1 MTLQQRA
8 GPYTSG
14 MAGCPAC
21 GADNGDDAR
30 FCQRCGTA
38 LGTWDDRIA
47 VGARKVVSVVFT
59 DVAGF
64 TGLSERLDPELVRR
78 VMDRYF
84 DAMQAAVLRHGGVV
98 EKFIG
103 DAVMAVFGV
112 PRLHEDD
119 ALRAVRAAADMR
131 AALAEL
137 NAELEARYGVRLE
150 ARTGVNT
157 GEVLAADPA
166 APSAAIMGDAVN
178 VAARLEQTAEPGQ
191 IVLGET
197 TYRIV
202 RDAVVVESRLPV
214 TLKGKSQPVS
224 VHLLVSVDPATIPPW
239 RMDSPL
245 VGREDELAL
254 LARAFRDAV
263 DGDTAVRLVLLGPAG
278 IGKSRTAMEFVAGLG
293 EGVRVLQGRCLPYGE
308 GITFWAAREIVK
320 QAFEIGDTDSADQV
334 RQRIY
339 AVVPESP
346 EAVLLGDGVTEL
358 LGLSEARVGME
369 ETFWAMRR
377 LLELA
382 AATQPLVLV
391 LDDIHWAE
399 PAFLDL
405 IDYLVGWTEGA
416 PILFLCLGR
425 PELLD
430 ARPSWRRRAP
440 REWSVALEPLR
451 EEESATLLANLMA
464 QGEMAA
470 EARTRILEAAE
481 GNPLFV
487 EEMLRMLA
495 DDDLLRPEA
504 GRWRPVRDLSDLAVP
519 PTINA
524 LIGARLDRLGPG
536 ERAVTRRASVIGKVF
551 WWGAVAELSPTDER
565 SVVGGH
571 LQTLVRKELVQPERS
586 RMEGEDAF
594 RFHHLL
600 IRDAAYQGTPKAE
613 RADLHRRFAGWLERV
628 AADRVAEYEEVI
640 GYHLEQAVRYRAELE
655 PAATKTDRELAS
667 RAANRLASAGRRAF
681 GRGDMSAAAN
691 LLGRA
696 ALLLPADDSVRLNLM
711 PDLAEALMEEGD
723 LSQAAGVL
731 DEVAERAGAAGLAR
745 IEGHATIVR
754 LLLAE
759 STDPESR
766 SDLALKELE
775 RVIPVFQELGDHLGL
790 ARSYRLT
797 ADVHW
802 SRARYAACDEA
813 LLLAADHARKAG
825 AVREETE
832 CLAQL
837 AGSGLYGPAPVAEV
851 VRRCEEIRA
860 TSGGRPAAEARALRT
875 LAACVA
881 MEGRFDEGR
890 ELANRSYEMLNELGL
905 RLRASFATE
914 AAAFVETLAGDHAAA
929 ERALRRGFEITEEV
943 GERGYNATVTALLS
957 QAVFA
962 QGRVDEAES
971 LTRAAERN
979 GATDDMTTQV
989 VWRSVRAR
997 VLSTRGRHADAEALG
1012 REAASLAGETD
1023 DVNMRADALLDL
1035 ASVLRPA
1042 DQPEEAETRV
1052 REALAIYE
1060 AKGNE
1065 VSAERTRALLSGG
1078 QDG

>member
-1 MTLQQRA
+1 
-8 GPYTSG
+8 
-14 MAGCPAC
+14 
-21 GADNGDDAR
+21 
-30 FCQRCGTA
+30 
-38 LGTWDDRIA
+38 
-47 VGARKVVSVVFT
+47 
-59 DVAGF
+59 
-64 TGLSERLDPELVRR
+64 
-78 VMDRYF
+78 
-84 DAMQAAVLRHGGVV
+84 
-98 EKFIG
+98 
-103 DAVMAVFGV
+103 
-112 PRLHEDD
+112 
-119 ALRAVRAAADMR
+119 
-131 AALAEL
+131 
-137 NAELEARYGVRLE
+137 
-150 ARTGVNT
+150 
-157 GEVLAADPA
+157 
-166 APSAAIMGDAVN
+166 
-178 VAARLEQTAEPGQ
+178 
-191 IVLGET
+191 
-197 TYRIV
+197 
-202 RDAVVVESRLPV
+202 
-214 TLKGKSQPVS
+214 
-224 VHLLVSVDPATIPPW
+224 
-239 RMDSPL
+239 
-245 VGREDELAL
+245 
-254 LARAFRDAV
+254 
-263 DGDTAVRLVLLGPAG
+263 
-278 IGKSRTAMEFVAGLG
+278 MEFVAGLG

-308 GITFWAAREIVK
+308 GITFWAARDIVK

-339 AVVPESP
+339 AVVPEGP

-430 ARPSWRRRAP
+430 ARPSWRRRSP

-696 ALLLPADDSVRLNLM
+696 ALLLPADDPVRLNLM

-775 RVIPVFQELGDHLGL
+775 RVIPVFQELEDHLGL

-929 ERALRRGFEITEEV
+929 ERALRLGFAITEEL

-962 QGRVDEAES
+962 QGRLDEAEA
-971 LTRAAERN
+971 LTQAAERN

-997 VLSTRGRHADAEALG
+997 VLSARGRHADAEALG

-1035 ASVLRPA
+1035 AAVLRSLG
-1042 DQPEEAETRV
+1042 QPEEAETHV
-1052 REALAIYE
+1052 RQALGIYE

-1065 VSAERTRALLSGG
+1065 VSAERTRALLVRRRGRRARPVNLGRAIVVVTGASSGIGRDTAIAFAKAGASLVLAARREDRLRDLAGEIERHGRRASRGSDRRHAGGRRRATGGGDARRVRAMRCAG
-1078 QDG
+1078 QQRRHPGRRTVPRCIARADRPGGADEPARRPRRDQGVPAGHGGVGHRPRGERGVDRRPGRRAGRGRLLGQQARRRGVLRGARLGGGSPAASASPRCVPASCAPRGSRRTACPVRSWSRASAWPRPSCARSGRGSRRPCRSRGRPGPCGPCTAWRPRCFAPASVRPCASGQSHARS